1 MLRYAGV
8 ALLALLVV
16 LSIARHVTRGCGH
29 AVPALRTVGPARWLA
44 AAIVDVPCGGVRV
57 RYDVRDNVGAPLDA
71 LDPIDDPAAAGGG
84 YLGVYH
90 SPIGS
95 GRRASFFVS
104 LARSTD
110 LLHWRRIAVLV
121 PHGASMPTLRPVA
134 GGFVLA
140 YEQSGGLYNGDTV
153 ALRWYPTEA
162 ALASARPAAAVDLPL
177 VLSRFNDGTPS
188 IEGIAWHGS
197 PQRSLIALR
206 FHYQSAAGT
215 DREAGGAVAGFTR
228 WASVGPDRATDA
240 ALTAAGFTGSHGDR
254 RTFAVGGAA
263 AAVYEAQ
270 SRPGGF
276 ANWRVL
282 LRTAPEAGSS
292 AARFVPLRLGLAGG
306 PFAASFGNPIVSV
319 VRAPRGASAGAGVLA
334 VTVFVFGVGPAAS
347 HAGELVYF
355 QRLVDVKAVGQPQPS
370 RSHRRSR

>member
-1 MLRYAGV
+1 MLRYAAAALV
-8 ALLALLVV
+8 AVLTALSLARQTT
-16 LSIARHVTRGCGH
+16 SGCGH
-29 AVPALRTVGPARWLA
+29 AVPALRTVGAQRWLA
-44 AAIVDVPCGGVRV
+44 AAIIDVPCAGGRV
-57 RYDVRDNVGAPLDA
+57 RYDARDNLGAPVDA
-71 LDPIDDPAAAGGG
+71 LDPIDDPAGGGAG

-134 GGFVLA
+134 GTPGFVLA
-140 YEQSGGLYNGDTV
+140 YERSGGLYNGDTV
-153 ALRWYPTEA
+153 ALRWYRSEA
-162 ALASARPAAAVDLPL
+162 ALSVARAAASVDLPL
-177 VLSRFNDGTPS
+177 RLSRLNDGTPS

-197 PQRSLIALR
+197 PARSVIALR
-206 FHYQSAAGT
+206 FHYQAAGGV
-215 DREAGGAVAGFTR
+215 DREAGGIVSGFQR
-228 WASVGPDRATDA
+228 WAAVGPDRATDA

-254 RTFAVGGAA
+254 RTFALAGVAEG
-263 AAVYEAQ
+263 VYEAQ

-282 LRTAPEAGSS
+282 LRTGP
-292 AARFVPLRLGLAGG
+292 RLVPLRLGLAGG
-306 PFAASFGNPIVSV
+306 PFAGSFGNPVVSV
-319 VRAPRGASAGAGVLA
+319 VRAPGGRGTALA

-347 HAGELVYF
+347 HAGELVYW
-355 QRLVDVKAVGQPQPS
+355 QRLADT
-370 RSHRRSR
+370 